1 MPGYLVSQDIRTVTE
16 TSIPPGH
23 GPAYDLLRAH
33 LQVRVPLSDADF
45 TTFYGYLR
53 PLALRKRQHLLQAG
67 EGCSYYA
74 FVTQGCLRSYSLT
87 TEGHEHTLQ
96 FAPEDWWI
104 SDLYSLLTR
113 QPSTMNI
120 DALEDSQLLLL
131 DQADLETIYAACP
144 VFERYFRLLMQ
155 SRYVVLQERVNAS
168 LSQTAT
174 EKYQHFLSKYPTIA
188 QRVPQHVIASYLGIT
203 PESLSRVRRQL

>member
-1 MPGYLVSQDIRTVTE
+1 MPNHSSASIIESLMTHAAT
-16 TSIPPGH
+16 TSAAAEDALLLAH
-23 GPAYDLLRAH
+23 LRA
-33 LQVRVPLSDADF
+33 RIPLTEAEF
-45 TTFYGYLR
+45 AFFRGYLR
-53 PLALRKRQHLLQAG
+53 PLMLRKRQHLLRAG
-67 EGCSYYA
+67 EVCATYA
-74 FVTQGCLRSYSLT
+74 FVTHGCLRSYSLT

-96 FAPEDWWI
+96 FAPEDWWV

-113 QPSTMNI
+113 QPSTMSI

-131 DQADLETIYAACP
+131 DQGDLETIYAQCP

-155 SRYVVLQERVNAS
+155 SRYVVLQERVNAA
-168 LSQTAT
+168 LSQTAA
-174 EKYQHFLSKYPTIA
+174 EKYQYFLRKYPTIV